1 MTSASQGAYGDHNA
15 SAGNVS
21 DKSFLVTWL
30 LAWLLGT
37 FGADRF
43 YLGKIGTAILKLITL
58 GGLGIWALIDLI
70 LTLTGSRRDQ
80 QGRPL
85 ADYDQY
91 KKMAWII
98 TAVVFVAGLLA
109 NIFIIAV
116 GGGIAATNS

>member
-1 MTSASQGAYGDHNA
+1 MTSASQSAYGNEGQA
-15 SAGNVS
+15 GGNVS

-30 LAWLLGT
+30 LAWLLGF

-43 YLGKIGTAILKLITL
+43 YLGKIGTAILKLVTL
-58 GGLGIWALIDLI
+58 GGLGIWSLIDLLI
-70 LTLTGSRRDQ
+70 TLTGSRRDI

-98 TAVVFVAGLLA
+98 TGAVFAASVLVNILFLTLGGL
-109 NIFIIAV
+109 
-116 GGGIAATNS
+116 AASNS